1 MAGKGHKIH
10 AQRLHINRHVG
21 GALGGV
27 HHHHGAVLVG
37 QINDGFHWIGAA
49 KYIGHLRH
57 SHQSGFVCDLRF
69 QLRHRQAAIRCTFQ
83 IAQGGAGLP
92 GNHPP
97 GQHIGVVLRNA
108 YHDLVLRAD
117 SVQAVAVCHQV
128 QALCGVA
135 GKDNFAVAFG
145 VQKTA
150 HRLSGGGVVLRSVHT
165 QLVQTPQG
173 VGVVGLVKFALGVQH
188 AVRALAGGGVIQVGY
203 LALPQQGKVCPVIH
217 HFLLGHW
224 AFSSK

>member
-10 AQRLHINRHVG
+10 AQCLHINRHVG
-21 GALGGV
+21 SALSGV
-27 HHHHGAVLVG
+27 HHHHGAVFVG
-37 QINDGFHWIGAA
+37 QINDGVHWIGAA

-69 QLRHRQAAIRCTFQ
+69 QLRHRQAAVRPAFQ

-128 QALCGVA
+128 QALCGIA

-165 QLVQTPQG
+165 QLVQSPQG
-173 VGVVGLVKFALGVQH
+173 IGVVGLVKFALGVQH
-188 AVRALAGGGVIQVGY
+188 AVRALAGGGVIQVGH
-203 LALPQQGKVCPVIH
+203 LALPQQGKVRPVIH
-217 HFLLGHW
+217 NFLLGHW